1 MAEERYE
8 NDILLAHEFYLLY
21 VREQGFAQI
30 TCLSL
35 VLAEEGRTG
44 GERGVQNLS
53 QAFAKR

>member
-8 NDILLAHEFYLLY
+8 NDISLAHEFYLLY
-21 VREQGFAQI
+21 VREQGFAQV

-35 VLAEEGRTG
+35 VLAEERTG

-53 QAFAKR
+53 RAFAKR

>member
-8 NDILLAHEFYLLY
+8 NDILFAHEFYLLY

-35 VLAEEGRTG
+35 VLAEERAG

-53 QAFAKR
+53 RAFAKR